1 MGGDYKM
8 NTKSLYLRASKEEIS
23 KYVVFSG
30 DPLRVQKIITLMEDV
45 KQIAVSRE
53 FHTYTGMYK
62 GVRITITSTGIGGP
76 SAAIAME
83 EMYDCGMEV
92 AIRLGT
98 VMGLK
103 DNLGK
108 YIIPTGVMREEST
121 SKVYVDAS
129 YPAVADFELL
139 QCMNQSVIN
148 NKAEYENGLMC
159 SMDGYYAEMKESRL
173 SNQMGTDVMGKINSY
188 HKYNITGLDMESGV
202 ILTLANLMGIKG
214 CVVTLATVLEN
225 LVKFLEADERAE
237 AEEVL
242 ARIVLDGIVIYDKK
256 ETK

>member
-1 MGGDYKM
+1 M

-30 DPLRVQKIITLMEDV
+30 DPLRVGKIITLLEDV
-45 KQIAVSRE
+45 EQIAVSRE
-53 FHTYTGMYK
+53 YHTYTGMYK
-62 GVRITITSTGIGGP
+62 GVKVTISSTGIGGP

-108 YIIPTGVMREEST
+108 YIIPKAVMREEST

-139 QCMNQSVIN
+139 QCMNESVVK
-148 NKAEYENGLMC
+148 NKAEYDNGIMC
-159 SMDGYYAEMKESRL
+159 TLDGYYSDMKESRL
-173 SNQMGTDVMGKINSY
+173 SKQMGTDVLGKIASY
-188 HKYNITGLDMESGV
+188 HKYNIVGLDMESGV

-214 CVVTLATVLEN
+214 CVVTLTTVLEN
-225 LVKFLEADERAE
+225 LVKFME
-237 AEEVL
+237 AEERANAEELL
-242 ARIVLDGIVIYDKK
+242 ARIVLDGIVIYDQKQK
-256 ETK
+256 ES